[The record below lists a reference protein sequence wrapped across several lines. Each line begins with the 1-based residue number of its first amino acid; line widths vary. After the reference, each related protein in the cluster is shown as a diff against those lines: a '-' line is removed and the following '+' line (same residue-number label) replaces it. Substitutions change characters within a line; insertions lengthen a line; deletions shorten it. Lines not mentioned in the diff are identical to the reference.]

1 MPGEHAY
8 TGLENINLPY
18 SLEAEQAVL
27 GSILMEPSCITQA
40 VLYVKSEYFY
50 LPQHRSIFLIMQTI
64 DSSGG
69 KIDPLIVLEALKK
82 ENIYDDASG
91 KNYLFQLAQVVPST
105 ENIESYAKIVREK
118 FYIRALITA
127 AREIAESA
135 STGDEKADDLINT
148 AEQKIYNIRQGKVN
162 TGPALLGEILT
173 GDVYE
178 TLKNL
183 CSADA
188 DKYKGFTSGFYDL
201 DKVTTGLNK
210 SDLIIVGARP
220 AMGKT
225 SFALNIARNSAVLA
239 GKKVLF
245 FSLEMGKEQLAQ
257 RILSMEARVEGSKMR
272 TGEIHDEEWKRI
284 AKATSVLSGS
294 NCQLYIDDSSNTT
307 VPEIK
312 AKIRRLKDVDLV
324 VIDYLQLM
332 KSTEKTD
339 NRVQQVSEIT
349 RSLKLLAK
357 DLGIPVIVLAQ
368 LSRSTEARGKS
379 HRPQLADLRESGSIE
394 QDADIVLML
403 YREEY
408 YSNDKDKKEDE
419 KEENPQPKSP
429 SEWTKVEIIV
439 AKNRHGSIGTVEL
452 TWNPFYTVF
461 GNPDKFDR

>member
-1 MPGEHAY
+1 MPNEQLY
-8 TGLENINLPY
+8 SSFDSVSLPY

-27 GSILMEPSCITQA
+27 GSILMEPSCINQA
-40 VLYVKSEYFY
+40 VIYVKSDYFY
-50 LPQHRSIFLIMQTI
+50 LPQHKAIFSIMQTI
-64 DSSGG
+64 EASGG

-82 ENIYDDASG
+82 ENIYDDAGG

-105 ENIESYAKIVREK
+105 DNIESYAKIVREK
-118 FYIRALITA
+118 YYVRALITA
-127 AREIAESA
+127 AREIADGASSADESA
-135 STGDEKADDLINT
+135 DVLLDS
-148 AEQKIYNIRQGKVN
+148 AEQKIYNIRQGKV
-162 TGPALLGEILT
+162 TSGPSLLGDILV

-183 CSADA
+183 CSEDA
-188 DKYKGFTSGFYDL
+188 DKYRGFTTGFYDL
-201 DKVTTGLNK
+201 DKVMTGLNK
-210 SDLIIVGARP
+210 ADLIIVGARP

-225 SFALNIARNSAVLA
+225 SFALNIARNAAVSAN
-239 GKKVLF
+239 KKVLF
-245 FSLEMGKEQLAQ
+245 FSLEMPKEQVAQ

-284 AKATSVLSGS
+284 AKATSVLSK
-294 NCQLYIDDSSNTT
+294 CQIYIDDSSETT

-332 KSTEKTD
+332 KGTGRIE
-339 NRVQQVSEIT
+339 NRVQEVSEIT

-357 DLGIPVIVLAQ
+357 DLGVPVITLAQ

-403 YREEY
+403 YRDEY
-408 YSNDKDKKEDE
+408 YENDK
-419 KEENPQPKSP
+419 ENKDNDGDYETAKSP
-429 SEWTKVEIIV
+429 SEWTKVEVIV
-439 AKNRHGSIGTVEL
+439 AKNRHGSVGTVEL

-461 GNPDKFDR
+461 GNPDKFER

>member
-1 MPGEHAY
+1 MPNEQLY
-8 TGLENINLPY
+8 SSFDSVSLPY

-27 GSILMEPSCITQA
+27 GSILMEPSCINQA
-40 VLYVKSEYFY
+40 VIYVKSDYFY
-50 LPQHRSIFLIMQTI
+50 LPQHKAIFSIMQTI
-64 DSSGG
+64 EASGG

-82 ENIYDDASG
+82 EKIYDDAGG

-105 ENIESYAKIVREK
+105 DNIESYAKIVREK
-118 FYIRALITA
+118 YYVRALITA
-127 AREIAESA
+127 AREIADSASSADESA
-135 STGDEKADDLINT
+135 DVLLDS
-148 AEQKIYNIRQGKVN
+148 AEQKIYNIRQGKV
-162 TGPALLGEILT
+162 TSGPSLLGDILV

-183 CSADA
+183 CSEDA
-188 DKYKGFTSGFYDL
+188 DKYRGFTTGFYDL
-201 DKVTTGLNK
+201 DKVMTGLNK
-210 SDLIIVGARP
+210 ADLIIVGARP

-225 SFALNIARNSAVLA
+225 SFALNIARNAAVA
-239 GKKVLF
+239 ANKKVLF
-245 FSLEMGKEQLAQ
+245 FSLEMPKEQVAK

-284 AKATSVLSGS
+284 AKATSVLSK
-294 NCQLYIDDSSNTT
+294 CQIYIDDSSETT

-332 KSTEKTD
+332 KGTGRTE
-339 NRVQQVSEIT
+339 NRVQEVSEIT

-357 DLGIPVIVLAQ
+357 DLGVPVITLAQ

-403 YREEY
+403 YRDEY
-408 YSNDKDKKEDE
+408 YENDKENKENDGDYE
-419 KEENPQPKSP
+419 TAKSP
-429 SEWTKVEIIV
+429 SEWTKVEVIV
-439 AKNRHGSIGTVEL
+439 AKNRHGSVGTVEL

-461 GNPDKFDR
+461 GNPDKFER

>member
-1 MPGEHAY
+1 MPNEQMY
-8 TGLENINLPY
+8 SSLDTVNLPY

-27 GSILMEPSCITQA
+27 GSILMEPSCINQA
-40 VLYVKSEYFY
+40 VIYVKSDYFY
-50 LPQHRSIFLIMQTI
+50 LPQHKAIFSIMQTI
-64 DSSGG
+64 DASGG

-82 ENIYDDASG
+82 ENIYDDAGG

-105 ENIESYAKIVREK
+105 DNIESYAKIVREK
-118 FYIRALITA
+118 YYVRALILA
-127 AREIAESA
+127 AREIADSA
-135 STGDEKADDLINT
+135 SSTDETADMLLDS
-148 AEQKIYNIRQGKVN
+148 AEQKIYDIRQGKIS
-162 TGPALLGEILT
+162 TGPALLGDILV

-183 CSADA
+183 CSEDA
-188 DKYKGFTSGFYDL
+188 DKYKGFSSGFYDL
-201 DKVTTGLNK
+201 DKVMTGLNK

-225 SFALNIARNSAVLA
+225 SFALNIARNAAVMS

-245 FSLEMGKEQLAQ
+245 FSLEMTKEQLAQ
-257 RILSMEARVEGSKMR
+257 RILSMEARVESSKMR

-284 AKATSVLSGS
+284 AKATSVLSK
-294 NCQLYIDDSSNTT
+294 CRLYIDDSSLTT

-324 VIDYLQLM
+324 LIDYLQLM
-332 KSTEKTD
+332 KGTGRTD
-339 NRVQQVSEIT
+339 NRVQEVSEIT
-349 RSLKLLAK
+349 RGLKLLAK
-357 DLGIPVIVLAQ
+357 DLGVPVITLAQ

-403 YREEY
+403 YRDEY
-408 YSNDKDKKEDE
+408 YENDKENRENDE
-419 KEENPQPKSP
+419 KQEEASP
-429 SEWTKVEIIV
+429 SEWSKTEVIV
-439 AKNRHGSIGTVEL
+439 AKNRHGSVGTVEL

-461 GNPDKFDR
+461 GNPDKFER

>member
-1 MPGEHAY
+1 MPEQVY
-8 TGLENINLPY
+8 SSLDTMNLPY

-27 GSILMEPSCITQA
+27 GSILMEPSCLNQA
-40 VLYVKSEYFY
+40 VIYVKSEYFY
-50 LPQHRSIFLIMQTI
+50 LPQHKAIFSIMQTL
-64 DSSGG
+64 DASGG
-69 KIDPLIVLEALKK
+69 KIDPLIVLEQLKR
-82 ENIYDDASG
+82 ENIYDDAGG

-105 ENIESYAKIVREK
+105 DNIESYAKIVREK
-118 FYIRALITA
+118 YYVRALILA
-127 AREIAESA
+127 ARRITDRASSSDESA
-135 STGDEKADDLINT
+135 DMLLDS
-148 AEQKIYNIRQGKVN
+148 AEQEIYDIRQGKV
-162 TGPALLGEILT
+162 TAGPALLGDILV

-183 CSADA
+183 CSEDA

-201 DKVTTGLNK
+201 DKVMTGLNK

-225 SFALNIARNSAVLA
+225 SFALNIARNAAVMA
-239 GKKVLF
+239 NKKVLF
-245 FSLEMGKEQLAQ
+245 FSLEMPKDQVAQ

-284 AKATSVLSGS
+284 AKATSVLSKT
-294 NCQLYIDDSSNTT
+294 QIYIDDSSETT

-324 VIDYLQLM
+324 IIDYLQLM
-332 KSTEKTD
+332 NGTKRTD
-339 NRVQQVSEIT
+339 NRVQEVSEIT

-357 DLGIPVIVLAQ
+357 DLGVPVITLAQ
-368 LSRSTEARGKS
+368 LSRSTEGRGKS

-403 YREEY
+403 YRDEY
-408 YSNDKDKKEDE
+408 YDNDKENKDKDDE
-419 KEENPQPKSP
+419 PEAPKSP
-429 SEWTKVEIIV
+429 SEWTKVEVIV

-461 GNPDKFDR
+461 GNPDRFDR